1 MSQAHFQT
9 SLFQEI
15 IQGIATSCEGYLLEG
30 KEMVESAANIYMAL
44 SKIADEE
51 KRIEKD
57 SVAAGDT
64 KLVTTWQ
71 DGQVN
76 YSRISTCTS
85 CNRKIIRFIA
95 DDLRFCPGCGRKI
108 VE

>member
-1 MSQAHFQT
+1 MSQAHFST

-51 KRIEKD
+51 KRIE
-57 SVAAGDT
+57 SEEPAGDT

-71 DGQVN
+71 DGQVR

-95 DDLRFCPGCGRKI
+95 DDLKFCPGCGRKI